1 MILQVVFENN
11 LVNKSGVAFPVIL
24 FLRLRQRDVELK
36 VREFFFDLL
45 ELLLV
50 ENFTLRTRPVPECYR
65 SVDFLGL
72 EQMED
77 MRAHRRHTGAAA
89 DKHFFVR
96 SILHEEFAV
105 GSRNRHLVARLARE
119 NIRRTNSRVH
129 LHKSPC
135 GPIPGRRGDTDIQ
148 HDDIPFGRMVGHR
161 ISAERRLRIFRN
173 QPPHLHVIPVLMV
186 FLFDVEIA
194 ELDLVVFR
202 NVDLDITARAEFQM
216 FAFGQLHDELLD
228 KGGHVVV
235 RHHFALPFFNAQD
248 SFGHLD
254 LQVFLHFY
262 LASEAPLL
270 GLLLTGEKVH
280 LGR

>member
-1 MILQVVFENN
+1 
-11 LVNKSGVAFPVIL
+11 
-24 FLRLRQRDVELK
+24 
-36 VREFFFDLL
+36 
-45 ELLLV
+45 
-50 ENFTLRTRPVPECYR
+50 
-65 SVDFLGL
+65 
-72 EQMED
+72 
-77 MRAHRRHTGAAA
+77 
-89 DKHFFVR
+89 
-96 SILHEEFAV
+96 
-105 GSRNRHLVARLARE
+105 
-119 NIRRTNSRVH
+119 
-129 LHKSPC
+129 
-135 GPIPGRRGDTDIQ
+135 
-148 HDDIPFGRMVGHR
+148 MVGHR